1 MDGFASD
8 RERIAQLEAHVEAL
22 LADVERLKVF
32 EARVGVLEKENAA
45 LKERLGKLSRNSSKP
60 PSSDGPKGPVRRTK
74 VPTGRKPGGQP
85 GHDRHERPLLPV
97 EEVDAVVVL
106 KPAECGTCGE
116 RLAGADN
123 GKRCMEPMAAVV
135 PTRGIRAAWRAIETS
150 RSVGQRLGAGERA
163 GRQRR
168 RTARRA
174 GSAWSAVVDC

>member
-85 GHDRHERPLLPV
+85 GHDRHERSLLPV
-97 EEVDAVVVL
+97 EEVDAVVRDKVPGPNGEP
-106 KPAECGTCGE
+106 PAMKTVHLQRPHVDASLCIGCGACE
-116 RLAGADN
+116 KVCPVQDD
-123 GKRCMEPMAAVV
+123 PAVYI
-135 PTRGIRAAWRAIETS
+135 T
-150 RSVGQRLGAGERA
+150 SVGETRSKTNVILLENTNYNQ
-163 GRQRR
+163 
-168 RTARRA
+168 TT
-174 GSAWSAVVDC
+174 